1 MGCTGRG
8 MPNTAPV
15 TMLKTPENTRV
26 DDRSMEPCSARA
38 IISGSKVPRSPR
50 APEISAAGD
59 SRSVRRLCRLRR
71 ASSAK
76 TDSPILSFS
85 LAVK

>member
-1 MGCTGRG
+1 M
-8 MPNTAPV
+8 
-15 TMLKTPENTRV
+15 KTPENTKV
-26 DDRSMEPCSARA
+26 DDKSMEPCSARA
-38 IISGSKVPRSPR
+38 IISGSKVPRSPS

-76 TDSPILSFS
+76 TDSPILSCQLS
-85 LAVK
+85 CEIAWAA